1 MDPSGR
7 RRPMTLKRTPHC
19 SRQQSAMAIGDGAT
33 LRCSA
38 ARSTC
43 RQDMVLVGGVEVKG
57 DVSRFRLVFLV
68 SDDNRVIIDGR
79 GAGISLLVDGS
90 WR

>member
-1 MDPSGR
+1 
-7 RRPMTLKRTPHC
+7 
-19 SRQQSAMAIGDGAT
+19 
-33 LRCSA
+33 
-38 ARSTC
+38 
-43 RQDMVLVGGVEVKG
+43 MVLVGGVEVKG
-57 DVSRFRLVFLV
+57 DVSRFRLVSLV